1 MKNSNYKG
9 FNIHPAAFQESTGC
23 SSDSSEIRSVRCTLC
38 PHDCILGDGKSG
50 ICRTRINIDG
60 VLYTTAFGNPCSIS
74 VDPIEKKP
82 LFHFFPGTEILSL
95 ATAGCNLRCLNCQNW
110 TISQISPS
118 ETDNYFLL
126 PDAVVEEA
134 LKRSVPAIA
143 FTYTEPTVF
152 YEYMLQIAQS
162 AKKRGVKT
170 AMVSNGYINEK
181 PLKELSRS
189 LDAAN
194 IDLKCF
200 DDKIYRTLTG
210 GSLDPVLNSLK
221 TLKECGVWL
230 EITTLL
236 IPGITDS
243 PQMIEKMCR
252 WLVDNGFCDTPIHFS
267 RFFPTFK
274 LKDLPPTP
282 ESTLKEAQQIAA
294 QAGMKHIYLGNC
306 SSHYGESTICPGCG
320 KVIVE
325 RIGYKILKRNLIDS
339 QCCFCKQFINGV
351 WCF

>member
-1 MKNSNYKG
+1 M
-9 FNIHPAAFQESTGC
+9 
-23 SSDSSEIRSVRCTLC
+23 RSVRCTLC

-221 TLKECGVWL
+221 ILHESGVWL
-230 EITTLL
+230 EITNLL
-236 IPGITDS
+236 IPGMTDS
-243 PQMIEKMCR
+243 PEMIEKMCR
-252 WLVDNGFCDTPIHFS
+252 WLVDNGFSDNPIHFS
-267 RFFPTFK
+267 RFFPTFI

-282 ESTLKEAQQIAA
+282 ESTLKEAQQIAKN
-294 QAGMKHIYLGNC
+294 AGVKFVYIGN
-306 SSHYGESTICPGCG
+306 SPSLAGESTICPACG
-320 KVIVE
+320 RVVIE
-325 RIGYKILKRNLIDS
+325 RNGYIVIQNNILNGSCSSCKEKIA
-339 QCCFCKQFINGV
+339 GV
-351 WCF
+351 WE

>member
-1 MKNSNYKG
+1 VKHSNYNG

-23 SSDSSEIRSVRCTLC
+23 NSVSSEIRSVRCILC
-38 PHDCILGDGKSG
+38 PHGCVVGDGKSG
-50 ICRTRINIDG
+50 ICRTRVNLDG

-95 ATAGCNLRCLNCQNW
+95 ATAGCNLKCLNCQNW
-110 TISQISPS
+110 NISQISPS
-118 ETDNYFLL
+118 ETDNHRLP

-152 YEYMLQIAQS
+152 YEYMLSIAKL
-162 AKKRGVKT
+162 AKAQGVKT
-170 AMVSNGYINEK
+170 AMISNGYINDK
-181 PLKELSRS
+181 PLRELCNY

-200 DDKIYRTLTG
+200 DDDIYHKLTG
-210 GSLDPVLNSLK
+210 GRLDPVLNSLK

-236 IPGITDS
+236 LPGITDS
-243 PQMIEKMCR
+243 SQMIEKMCR
-252 WLVDNGFCDTPIHFS
+252 WLVENGFSDTPIHFS

-282 ESTLKEAQQIAA
+282 ESTLKEAAQIASS
-294 QAGMKHIYLGNC
+294 AGLKYVYVGNNP
-306 SSHYGESTICPGCG
+306 SLNGESTICPACG
-320 KVIVE
+320 RVVIE
-325 RIGYKILKRNLIDS
+325 RNGYRVIQNNILNGSCSSCKEKIA
-339 QCCFCKQFINGV
+339 GV
-351 WCF
+351 WE